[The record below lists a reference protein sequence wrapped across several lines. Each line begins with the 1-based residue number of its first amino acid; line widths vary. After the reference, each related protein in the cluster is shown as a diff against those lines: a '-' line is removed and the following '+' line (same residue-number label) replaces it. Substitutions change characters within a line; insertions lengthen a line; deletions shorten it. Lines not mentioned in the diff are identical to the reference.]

1 MEKLNLK
8 KFEKTS
14 IEKEALNK
22 IKGGDGTVTG
32 HWQSDGMG
40 GSQYHCT
47 DVCYCN

>member
-8 KFEKTS
+8 KFEKAS

-22 IKGGDGTVTG
+22 IKGGDTVTG
-32 HWQSDGMG
+32 YWQSDGMG

-47 DVCYCN
+47 DVCECN